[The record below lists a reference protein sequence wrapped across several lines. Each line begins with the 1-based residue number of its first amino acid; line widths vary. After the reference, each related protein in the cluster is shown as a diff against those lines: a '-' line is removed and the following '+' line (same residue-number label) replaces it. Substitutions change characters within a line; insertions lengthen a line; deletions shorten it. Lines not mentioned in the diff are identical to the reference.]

1 MVGADSSTTMK
12 YPAARVATD
21 IGKQR
26 EERDRASGWDHFL
39 PRQQQ
44 LLHTV
49 RMEKH
54 APAEHQI
61 ADFIARRWS
70 PRAFLERPVE
80 PAPLMSLFEA
90 ARWAP
95 SSYNEQPWRFIYAAK
110 PDLAG
115 FERLL
120 GCLASTNQLW
130 ARNAAALIF
139 PVARLTF
146 STGALA
152 GQLNRHALHDVG
164 LATANLIYQAM
175 ALGLFAH
182 PMAGF
187 SPEKLRE
194 LCTIPEG
201 FEPVTALAVG
211 YPGNP
216 EALPAALKERE
227 LAARVRRP
235 LSEIVLGSHWL

>member
-1 MVGADSSTTMK
+1 
-12 YPAARVATD
+12 
-21 IGKQR
+21 
-26 EERDRASGWDHFL
+26 
-39 PRQQQ
+39 
-44 LLHTV
+44 
-49 RMEKH
+49 MEKH
-54 APAEHQI
+54 APAEHPI

-70 PRAFLERPVE
+70 PRAFMDRPLE
-80 PAPLMSLFEA
+80 PAALATLFEA

-110 PDLAG
+110 PDRAE

-139 PVARLTF
+139 PVARLAF

-152 GQLNRHALHDVG
+152 GQPNRHALHDVG
-164 LATANLIYQAM
+164 LATANLIHQAM

-194 LCTIPEG
+194 LCAIPEG
-201 FEPVTALAVG
+201 YEPVTAIAVG
-211 YPGNP
+211 YPDDP
-216 EALPAALKERE
+216 ETLPAALKERE
-227 LAARVRRP
+227 LAARIRRP
-235 LSEIVLGSHWL
+235 LSDIVLGSHWR